1 MFPDLK
7 LYYKPIVTKIVQ
19 YWHKNRHIDEGNGRD
34 SAEANPHVCRQLIW
48 QRSQQHTIGKGH
60 SLINGVKKTEQ
71 PHAKELN
78 WTTTLYHTQKLIQNG
93 SYWNIKA
100 KTIKFLEANMSTNLQ
115 DLGVR
120 QSLFWYVTK
129 MTRTKLKNDNLDFM
143 KI

>member
-1 MFPDLK
+1 MWFLSKYQWHFFTELEQIILKFVWKYKRPRIAKTILRKNKAGGIMFPDLK

-93 SYWNIKA
+93 L
-100 KTIKFLEANMSTNLQ
+100 KTWT
-115 DLGVR
+115 
-120 QSLFWYVTK
+120 
-129 MTRTKLKNDNLDFM
+129 
-143 KI
+143 